1 MRLYH
6 GTNMYF
12 EEIDLTKS
20 KPNKDFG
27 RGFYL
32 SADYNQALNMA
43 EIKVEQLRFGKPT
56 ILEFELDEKDM
67 ASLKTLRFDRYNEE
81 WAEFIIANRK
91 NRTPYPVH
99 DFDIVIGPI
108 ANDRVGIQLWRY
120 ENQQINLSTLVER
133 LQFMKGITIQYFFG
147 TERAVALLNRIR

>member
-56 ILEFELDEKDM
+56 ILEFEIDEKDM
-67 ASLKTLRFDRYNEE
+67 ASLKTLCFDRYNEE